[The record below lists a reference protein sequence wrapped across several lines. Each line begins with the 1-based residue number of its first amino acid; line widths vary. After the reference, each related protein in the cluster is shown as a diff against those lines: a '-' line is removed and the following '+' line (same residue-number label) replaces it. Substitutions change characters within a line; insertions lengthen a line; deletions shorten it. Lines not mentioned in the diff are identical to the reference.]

1 MWRKHIQAG
10 NPMVRSEC
18 TTKATGKGQ
27 ERVRMILEAAEIEFA
42 LNGFRG
48 ATVQGIADQA
58 KLPKPNVLYYFANKE
73 AIYNE
78 VLSDIIELWNQ
89 ELDDIHP
96 DDDPAESL
104 ERYIRSKVEVSRKY
118 PVACRLFSSEII
130 HGGSMLSASMKRATM
145 DWVKEKT
152 TVFQYWINSKQI
164 SGDIDPTHLL
174 FLIWGSTQHYADYEF
189 QVCSIMKRKR
199 LRKKDYDLAADTL
212 CKVILRGCGL

>member
-1 MWRKHIQAG
+1 MA
-10 NPMVRSEC
+10 RSER

-27 ERVRMILEAAEIEFA
+27 KKVRIILEAAEIQFA

-48 ATVQGIADQA
+48 TTVQDIADQA
-58 KLPKPNVLYYFANKE
+58 KLPKPNVLYYFASKE
-73 AIYNE
+73 AIYNA
-78 VLSDIIELWNQ
+78 VLSDIIDLWNL

-118 PVACRLFSSEII
+118 PIASRLFSSEII
-130 HGGSMLSASMKRATM
+130 HGGFMLSGTMKQATM
-145 DWVKEKT
+145 DWVEEKT
-152 TVFQYWINSKQI
+152 AVFQYWIHNKKIAS
-164 SGDIDPTHLL
+164 DIDPTHLL
-174 FLIWGSTQHYADYEF
+174 FLIWGATQHYADYES

-212 CKVILRGCGL
+212 CKVILRGCGLR